1 MPLSLN
7 KLTFVNYKK
16 KRIGSIRFTMV
27 TGNQD
32 LYVICNILKKLKILM
47 SVLYLIF
54 SPDSGKTLSDYEVN
68 ESVAEVGDKS
78 NNDSFHTVHV

>member
-1 MPLSLN
+1 
-7 KLTFVNYKK
+7 
-16 KRIGSIRFTMV
+16 
-27 TGNQD
+27 
-32 LYVICNILKKLKILM
+32 M